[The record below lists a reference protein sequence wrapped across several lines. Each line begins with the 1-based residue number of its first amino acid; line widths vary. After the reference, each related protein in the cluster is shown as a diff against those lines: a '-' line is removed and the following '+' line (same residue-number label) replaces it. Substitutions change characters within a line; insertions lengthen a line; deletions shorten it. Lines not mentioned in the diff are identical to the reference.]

1 MKKIGKSL
9 ILLLFILAAAAAA
22 LVTGREKENDKSVLT
37 YEESGVPLYQRM
49 CRIAAGYRIEED
61 MEETVLP
68 SSYDCRK
75 EGRSVPVR
83 DQGQYGTCWAFASL
97 TALETSLMP
106 EEQLD
111 FSRDHLNYHNPY
123 QMSTED
129 GGSYIMS
136 VAYLTSWQG
145 PVLEK
150 EDPYGDQTSPG
161 NLEAVRHVQEV
172 RMPAAG
178 DFEAIKRN
186 VYLYGGVESSLYMDF
201 TDPSE
206 DSAYYSRKNASYC
219 YKGENT
225 PNHDIVIIGWDDS
238 YPAKKFRKTPEG
250 DGAFICQNSW
260 GKSFGDEGIFYV
272 SYYDA
277 NIGNYNVAY
286 TRTEASD
293 NYDVIYQSDLC
304 GWCGQVGYNS
314 DKACFANVYEA
325 EDTQELQAAG
335 FYATGGGTRYR
346 LAVLKNFEEPSML
359 KDVIYT
365 QSGYLRDPGYY
376 TVELEK
382 AVPVEKG
389 ERFAVVVQITT
400 PESRYPI
407 AVEFLSEALGGAV
420 VLDDGEGYI
429 SADGNQ
435 IWERVET
442 TQNSNLCLKVY
453 AGKKNRR

>member
-1 MKKIGKSL
+1 MKKIGKS
-9 ILLLFILAAAAAA
+9 IVLLLFILAAATAA
-22 LVTGREKENDKSVLT
+22 LVTGREKETDGSALT
-37 YEESGVPLYQRM
+37 YEESGLPLYQRM
-49 CRIAAGYRIEED
+49 CRIAAGYRIEENA
-61 MEETVLP
+61 EETELP
-68 SSYDCRK
+68 ASYDYRK

-111 FSRDHLNYHNPY
+111 FSRDHLNFHNHY
-123 QMSTED
+123 QTGAED

-136 VAYLTSWQG
+136 VAYLTAWQG
-145 PVLEK
+145 PVLEAD
-150 EDPYGDQTSPG
+150 DPYGDQTSPDD
-161 NLEAVRHVQEV
+161 LEAVRHVQEV

-178 DFEAIKRN
+178 DFEAIKRT
-186 VYLYGGVESSLYMDF
+186 VYLYGGVESSVYMDF
-201 TDPSE
+201 TDPSQ

-219 YKGENT
+219 YTGEQD
-225 PNHDIVIIGWDDS
+225 PNHDIVIIGWDDG
-238 YPAKKFRKTPEG
+238 YPAEKFRRKPEG

-286 TRTEASD
+286 TGTEAGD

-304 GWCGQVGYNS
+304 GWCGQLGYNADS
-314 DKACFANVYEA
+314 ACFANVYEA
-325 EDTQELQAAG
+325 EEAQELQAAG

-359 KDVIYT
+359 RDIIYT
-365 QSGYLRDPGYY
+365 QSGYLQDPGYY
-376 TVELEK
+376 TVELDT
-382 AVPVEKG
+382 AVSVEKG

-400 PESRYPI
+400 PESKYPI
-407 AVEFLSEALGGAV
+407 AVEFSSESLEGAV

-429 SADGNQ
+429 SADGRQ
-435 IWERVET
+435 VWERVET

-453 AGKKNRR
+453 ADRKNGR